1 MYRTGDLVAW
11 TKSGELEYLGRTD
24 FQVKLRGLRIE
35 LGEIEAALLAQ
46 PGVAQS
52 VVVRSDPHAGDQ
64 LVGYVVAGSDASVDV
79 AAVRAGL
86 SAVLPGY
93 MVPAAIVVLDAF
105 PTNASG
111 KLDRKALPAPV
122 FVGAHDFRAPATPIE
137 QTVAAVFGELLGR
150 AEVGLDDDFFALG
163 GNSLLATRVI
173 ARVNEALEVG
183 LEVRELFE
191 APTVGALAA
200 RIVPGS
206 AAGTRIPLVAR
217 PRPERVPLSLAQQ
230 RMWVLNRMDPASA
243 TYNIPFALQIAGD
256 LDVDA
261 LRAAVDD
268 VLDRHEALRTR
279 FPIGPDDLPYQEIL
293 AVDEVLPGGLRVERP
308 ADIMG
313 RVLDLIASGFDVTE
327 AVPVR
332 IALLNGGVPDKHLLV
347 LVAHHISADGASLG
361 PLARDLMTAYLARS
375 QGQEPAWAPLPVQYA
390 DYALWQ
396 RAVLGEEDDP
406 DSPAA
411 RQLAYWRDRLAGL
424 RPGPILPQDRI
435 RTASTGTR
443 GASVRFALPAEIHG
457 ALAEL
462 ARAHHASLFMVVH
475 ALLAALLARLGG
487 ESDIAVGTPVAGRGE
502 RALDDLVG
510 MFVNTLTLRTEV
522 DPDARFTDLLTAARE
537 TDLAAFAHA
546 DLPFERVVEAVA
558 PGRVGAA
565 NPLFQVVLG
574 FQSLTQPVLELPGLT
589 VTAMDSGP
597 LAAKFDLLLHV
608 EAGQTADGEPA
619 ELAGVFTY
627 ATDIFDTLTVQG
639 FARRFAQLAAAVA
652 ADPEQP
658 IGDIDLLDDLDL
670 RHLRPADIAVR
681 ADRTLPQLLADA
693 VAAAPRGSAVVF
705 TDAVERLG
713 ALDYAEL
720 DARST
725 LLARELVDRGVG
737 PEDVVAVAAPRS
749 VESVLA
755 VWAVAK
761 SGAAFLPVDPAYP
774 AERIAHML
782 ADSGAVLGLT
792 VCDEVAALPG
802 DVRWL
807 LLDDIAFVARLARF
821 SARPLTDADRARP
834 LRPAHPAYVIYTSGS
849 TGTPKGVTVT
859 HAGLAALVAEQRERF
874 RVTPHARVL
883 HFASPSFD
891 ASVFELLLAVGG
903 AATLIAVAPSVFGG
917 GDLAEVLHREQV
929 THAVITPAA
938 LAGLDP
944 AGLDTLRVLITA
956 GEACPPELLRRWAA
970 PVDAGTLLFF
980 NAYGPTEATIMT
992 SVTDPMTPDRPIT
1005 IGAPIRG
1012 LAAYVLDRRLRP
1024 VPAGVTGELY
1034 VAGAAL
1040 ARGYLHRPALTADRF
1055 VADPLAADGS
1065 RMYRTGDLVR
1075 RTVSGDLEYLGRN
1088 DFQVKIRGFRI
1099 ELGEIDAVL
1108 SAHAD
1113 VDFAVTV
1120 GHELDSG
1127 ATVLA
1132 SYVHPVPGAHV
1143 DPDDLLAAAALALP
1157 RHMVPTSVTVLDTLP
1172 LTPAG
1177 KLDRKALPAPV
1188 LRTGEFRAPRGR
1200 VAELVASLFAE
1211 ALGSAE
1217 PIGADDDFFALGGNS
1232 LIATQVVAR
1241 LSATLGTRIEVREL
1255 FDAPTV
1261 AGLAARVEAAA
1272 PVPARPP
1279 LVAGPRPERI
1289 PLSPAQRRYWFLN
1302 QFDTAASAVDNIAM
1316 AVRMSGELDVA
1327 ALARAVADVLER
1339 HEVLRTTYPGGD
1351 EEPRQLIHPVP
1362 AEAAALTPVE
1372 VREDALLDTVVD
1384 LARRTFDVTREIPF
1398 HVALLRPA
1406 PDEHV
1411 LAFVVHHVSADGASM
1426 APLARDVMVAYTA
1439 RLHGTAPRWTPLPI
1453 QYADYALWHAAVLGS
1468 EDDPASLAATQIAY
1482 WRARLAGLPDQL
1494 ELPTDRPRP
1503 PVQSF
1508 RGAVVREVLDADR
1521 HAALQALA
1529 REHRASLFMVVHA
1542 AFAVLLAKLSGTG
1555 DIAVGT
1561 PLAGRGEREL
1571 DDLIGMF
1578 VNTVV
1583 FRTQV
1588 RPGDSFTD
1596 LLAEVREGDLAA
1608 FDHADVP
1615 FERLVEV
1622 LNPARST
1629 ARNPLFQVGLSFQ
1642 NLRETTFELPGLRV
1656 RPLEFDTHLAKTDL
1670 QLTVTDRYDADGA
1683 PAEIVTEFS
1692 YATDLFDEATVR
1704 AIAQRF
1710 VRVVDSVLADPAAR
1724 VAAIDVLAPAERAT
1738 ILRDWNET
1746 EHWIDPRATLASLL
1760 DDTVARDPDAPA
1772 LLADERGRTVRL
1784 SYADLDQRVNRLAR
1798 HLIRRGVRPE
1808 DRVALAMRRG
1818 VDLVVSMYAVAK
1830 AGAAYVPID
1839 PDQPLDR
1846 VEHILRTAAPVCVL
1860 TTTRD
1865 AFDTGVAL
1873 TVSVDT
1879 LDLSAISTASI
1890 APSERN
1896 GMLVAA
1902 NTAYVIF
1909 TSGSTGVPKGVAVTH
1924 AAIVNQLLWEAAE
1937 FGLDRDTVVLLDTA
1951 ATFDLSVWEFWS
1963 AAVGG
1968 GRLIV
1973 ADADGHRDPSYLNAL
1988 IRDTGVTTLHAV
2000 PAQLDALTTEAGG
2013 TLPATVR
2020 QVLAIGETL
2029 PPALAARIRAG
2040 GATLY
2045 NLYGPTEA
2053 AVSITAH
2060 EVTDADTASVPI
2072 GTPEWNSRVY
2082 VLDAMLRPVPVG
2094 VPGELYLAGVQLAR
2108 GYHGRAAATAERFVA
2123 DPLAAEAGG
2132 TAGERMYRTGDL
2144 VVRTADGELEY
2155 LGRTDFQVKV
2165 RGFRIELGDI
2175 DAALAAQPG
2184 VAQAVTI
2191 GREQPGRAPM
2201 LVSYVVAADGA
2212 RPEQATLLAGLRSR
2226 LPEYMVP
2233 AAIVVLDALP
2243 LTAVGKV
2250 DRAALPAPRPTATAH
2265 RDPATPAERVV
2276 AEVVGEVLGRETVGA
2291 DDDFFAIGGDSIA
2304 AIQVVARA
2312 RARGVTFTP
2321 RQVFELRTVAELAA
2335 AGAPQP
2341 APVAARTGELPL
2353 TPAAARLLAARPDGV
2368 EVRAVVLDVPTGH
2381 PPVREA
2387 IDTVLDRNPMLWARL
2402 RPAADGRPPA
2412 FALPEA
2418 PSPTDQ
2424 PYFRLLDTSADTVP
2438 LDDVVAA
2445 AAAALDPEAG
2455 RNIRFVHLGPD
2466 DRAQLVVVANGLV
2479 LDDHSWRVIVD
2490 QLGAAWSRR
2499 RYAAAVTGTGL
2510 AGLLRELAARAAD
2523 PAVHAEL
2530 GWWRAMGADSG
2541 RIPPGADLSVRSRVS
2556 LTMTPEGAAA
2566 VATTAQ
2572 AYHAGIDEVLL
2583 TALAL
2588 ALRTAADELVVRTA
2602 GTVVRLGADARDS
2615 DHTDAVGAFT
2625 TDYPLALRLG
2635 ELDPADALVGG
2646 PAAGTALGR
2655 VKELRR
2661 AVPGEGVGYG
2671 LLRYLDPGIELPG
2684 PGLIRLR
2691 YRDLRPARVHTDAPA
2706 DDLLIDLLVEATDA
2720 GLLARFDFAAAVFT
2734 ADQVRAF
2741 AEHWVRA
2748 LGGLAEHGTRP
2759 GSGGHTPSD
2768 FPLVRLSQAD
2778 LDRFTQTVPALAD
2791 VWPMTAMQSGMLFHA
2806 LLADASIDA
2815 YMIQFVLDLDGAVD
2829 PGRLR
2834 AAAQAVL
2841 DRHAN
2846 LRVAFAD
2853 TADGSTV
2860 QVVPDRVQAP
2870 WRQIALDHLDPEV
2883 IPVEAERIE
2892 NAELAQHFDP
2902 AVAPLLRFTLLRT
2915 APERYHLVVTSHH
2928 ILLDG
2933 WSVPLLMRELL
2944 TVYALGPQSR
2954 HLPKVRPYRD
2964 YLVWLAAQDRDAA
2977 IAAWRAALDGVTE
2990 PTLLAQRPTH
3000 EISAGIGEAGFA
3012 MSTAQTEALTHLAAR
3027 VGVTVNTV
3035 VQAAWA
3041 LLVGRSTDRD
3051 DVVFGATVSG
3061 RPADIDGVETMVG
3074 LFLNAVP
3081 VRVRLAPTR
3090 TLESLLRTVQ
3100 DEQAALLEHHHL
3112 GLAEIQEAVGL
3123 ESLFDSLV
3131 VFESY
3136 PVDHEGLRRVSEI
3149 DGMTVSGVHVT
3160 DGTHYPVTV
3169 IVALGDQLRV
3179 QVKYLRDLFD
3189 PEAARTLAARLS
3201 ALIGK
3206 FVAVPHARV
3215 GEVDA
3220 LLADERAALFARN
3233 ATVVPELLDE
3243 ATLLT
3248 LFDAQVARTPRA
3260 TALRY
3265 RDTTISYA
3273 ELDRRSRV
3281 LAGELAAR
3289 GVGPEKL
3296 VAVAMR
3302 RSIDLVVAV
3311 YAVLRAGGAYVPV
3324 DPDHPEERNEYVL
3337 AGAAPVCVLTRTADG
3352 FTTRTGVPVVAVDTL
3367 ERAARPYRGVA
3378 VAPDDL
3384 AYVIYTSGST
3394 GRPKGV
3400 AITHRQ
3406 MANQFRWAQLTHP
3419 HDRGDVVLH
3428 KTPITFDI
3436 STWELFWPL
3445 QTGASV
3451 VIAEPDGHRDPGY
3464 LARVVAEHRVTTVHF
3479 VPSMLDAFLA
3489 DVRPGRRTSL
3499 RRVFAAGEV
3508 LATETAAM
3516 FAERLP
3522 GVDLL
3527 NWYGPAEA
3535 TVVTEE
3541 RASADADGAGV
3552 PIGTPVANTRVHV
3565 LDRQLRPVPDGAAG
3579 ELYVAGVQLARGY
3592 HRAPGLTAER
3602 FVARNGGERMYR
3614 TGDLVR
3620 WRTGADGRAVLE
3632 YLGRTDFQ
3640 VKLRGQRIELGEI
3653 EAVLLAHPAVRHA
3666 AASVVSAAAGERLV
3680 AYVVAEEGVV
3690 ADPRALLAH
3699 ARAALPPYMVPAA
3712 VVALPE
3718 LPLNASGKLD
3728 RLALPVPEL
3737 PVRPY
3742 RAPATDT
3749 ERLLATVFADV
3760 LEIDRV
3766 GADDDFFELGGNSL
3780 AATRVV
3786 ARLRQDADLDT
3797 RVQWFFSD
3805 STVAALARRI
3815 DEAQAYGVDYDA
3827 GTADALGPLL
3837 PIRGEGT
3844 LPPLFCLYPMAGLSW
3859 GYAGLLPYVEQG
3871 RPVLGLQSPAL
3882 SEPDYLPESL
3892 GEMAARCLAEI
3903 RSVQPYGPYHL
3914 LGWSLGGIL
3923 AHAVAV
3929 ALQEAGEQVAL
3940 LALLDS
3946 HHDIAAADFR
3956 VALRGA
3962 LAEIGI
3968 QADNLLGDS
3977 PTPALGEDELLALHA
3992 AIPPELSTLTPERL
4006 GRVYR
4011 SAVRSAELI
4020 GEHRPGVFRGRVDYF
4035 SARILGANLVRGIDP
4050 ENSAAKWR
4058 PFVDGE
4064 VADHPVHAAHDEMT
4078 APHALAQIGPVLAA
4092 RLAAGGAGL
4101 PAGAGRA

>member
-1 MYRTGDLVAW
+1 
-11 TKSGELEYLGRTD
+11 
-24 FQVKLRGLRIE
+24 
-35 LGEIEAALLAQ
+35 
-46 PGVAQS
+46 
-52 VVVRSDPHAGDQ
+52 GDQ

-670 RHLRPADIAVR
+670 RHLRPADIPVR
-681 ADRTLPQLLADA
+681 VDRTLPQLLADA

-944 AGLDTLRVLITA
+944 AGLDALRVLITA

-1075 RTVSGDLEYLGRN
+1075 RTVSGDPEYLGRN

-1143 DPDDLLAAAALALP
+1143 DPDALLAAAALALP

-1302 QFDTAASAVDNIAM
+1302 QFDTAASAVDNIAT

-1351 EEPRQLIHPVP
+1351 EEPRQLIHPVS

-1406 PDEHV
+1406 SDEHV

-1896 GMLVAA
+1896 GTLVAA

-2029 PPALAARIRAG
+2029 PPALPA
-2040 GATLY
+2040 
-2045 NLYGPTEA
+2045 
-2053 AVSITAH
+2053 
-2060 EVTDADTASVPI
+2060 
-2072 GTPEWNSRVY
+2072 PET
-2082 VLDAMLRPVPVG
+2082 G
-2094 VPGELYLAGVQLAR
+2094 
-2108 GYHGRAAATAERFVA
+2108 GRAA
-2123 DPLAAEAGG
+2123 
-2132 TAGERMYRTGDL
+2132 
-2144 VVRTADGELEY
+2144 
-2155 LGRTDFQVKV
+2155 
-2165 RGFRIELGDI
+2165 
-2175 DAALAAQPG
+2175 
-2184 VAQAVTI
+2184 
-2191 GREQPGRAPM
+2191 
-2201 LVSYVVAADGA
+2201 
-2212 RPEQATLLAGLRSR
+2212 
-2226 LPEYMVP
+2226 
-2233 AAIVVLDALP
+2233 
-2243 LTAVGKV
+2243 
-2250 DRAALPAPRPTATAH
+2250 
-2265 RDPATPAERVV
+2265 
-2276 AEVVGEVLGRETVGA
+2276 
-2291 DDDFFAIGGDSIA
+2291 
-2304 AIQVVARA
+2304 
-2312 RARGVTFTP
+2312 
-2321 RQVFELRTVAELAA
+2321 
-2335 AGAPQP
+2335 
-2341 APVAARTGELPL
+2341 
-2353 TPAAARLLAARPDGV
+2353 
-2368 EVRAVVLDVPTGH
+2368 
-2381 PPVREA
+2381 
-2387 IDTVLDRNPMLWARL
+2387 
-2402 RPAADGRPPA
+2402 
-2412 FALPEA
+2412 
-2418 PSPTDQ
+2418 
-2424 PYFRLLDTSADTVP
+2424 
-2438 LDDVVAA
+2438 
-2445 AAAALDPEAG
+2445 
-2455 RNIRFVHLGPD
+2455 
-2466 DRAQLVVVANGLV
+2466 QLN
-2479 LDDHSWRVIVD
+2479 
-2490 QLGAAWSRR
+2490 QLG
-2499 RYAAAVTGTGL
+2499 
-2510 AGLLRELAARAAD
+2510 
-2523 PAVHAEL
+2523 
-2530 GWWRAMGADSG
+2530 
-2541 RIPPGADLSVRSRVS
+2541 
-2556 LTMTPEGAAA
+2556 
-2566 VATTAQ
+2566 
-2572 AYHAGIDEVLL
+2572 
-2583 TALAL
+2583 
-2588 ALRTAADELVVRTA
+2588 
-2602 GTVVRLGADARDS
+2602 
-2615 DHTDAVGAFT
+2615 
-2625 TDYPLALRLG
+2625 
-2635 ELDPADALVGG
+2635 
-2646 PAAGTALGR
+2646 
-2655 VKELRR
+2655 
-2661 AVPGEGVGYG
+2661 
-2671 LLRYLDPGIELPG
+2671 
-2684 PGLIRLR
+2684 
-2691 YRDLRPARVHTDAPA
+2691 
-2706 DDLLIDLLVEATDA
+2706 
-2720 GLLARFDFAAAVFT
+2720 
-2734 ADQVRAF
+2734 
-2741 AEHWVRA
+2741 
-2748 LGGLAEHGTRP
+2748 
-2759 GSGGHTPSD
+2759 
-2768 FPLVRLSQAD
+2768 
-2778 LDRFTQTVPALAD
+2778 
-2791 VWPMTAMQSGMLFHA
+2791 
-2806 LLADASIDA
+2806 
-2815 YMIQFVLDLDGAVD
+2815 
-2829 PGRLR
+2829 
-2834 AAAQAVL
+2834 
-2841 DRHAN
+2841 
-2846 LRVAFAD
+2846 
-2853 TADGSTV
+2853 
-2860 QVVPDRVQAP
+2860 
-2870 WRQIALDHLDPEV
+2870 
-2883 IPVEAERIE
+2883 
-2892 NAELAQHFDP
+2892 
-2902 AVAPLLRFTLLRT
+2902 
-2915 APERYHLVVTSHH
+2915 
-2928 ILLDG
+2928 
-2933 WSVPLLMRELL
+2933 
-2944 TVYALGPQSR
+2944 
-2954 HLPKVRPYRD
+2954 
-2964 YLVWLAAQDRDAA
+2964 
-2977 IAAWRAALDGVTE
+2977 
-2990 PTLLAQRPTH
+2990 
-3000 EISAGIGEAGFA
+3000 
-3012 MSTAQTEALTHLAAR
+3012 
-3027 VGVTVNTV
+3027 
-3035 VQAAWA
+3035 
-3041 LLVGRSTDRD
+3041 
-3051 DVVFGATVSG
+3051 
-3061 RPADIDGVETMVG
+3061 
-3074 LFLNAVP
+3074 
-3081 VRVRLAPTR
+3081 
-3090 TLESLLRTVQ
+3090 
-3100 DEQAALLEHHHL
+3100 
-3112 GLAEIQEAVGL
+3112 
-3123 ESLFDSLV
+3123 
-3131 VFESY
+3131 
-3136 PVDHEGLRRVSEI
+3136 
-3149 DGMTVSGVHVT
+3149 
-3160 DGTHYPVTV
+3160 
-3169 IVALGDQLRV
+3169 
-3179 QVKYLRDLFD
+3179 
-3189 PEAARTLAARLS
+3189 
-3201 ALIGK
+3201 
-3206 FVAVPHARV
+3206 
-3215 GEVDA
+3215 
-3220 LLADERAALFARN
+3220 
-3233 ATVVPELLDE
+3233 
-3243 ATLLT
+3243 
-3248 LFDAQVARTPRA
+3248 
-3260 TALRY
+3260 
-3265 RDTTISYA
+3265 
-3273 ELDRRSRV
+3273 
-3281 LAGELAAR
+3281 
-3289 GVGPEKL
+3289 
-3296 VAVAMR
+3296 
-3302 RSIDLVVAV
+3302 
-3311 YAVLRAGGAYVPV
+3311 
-3324 DPDHPEERNEYVL
+3324 
-3337 AGAAPVCVLTRTADG
+3337 
-3352 FTTRTGVPVVAVDTL
+3352 
-3367 ERAARPYRGVA
+3367 
-3378 VAPDDL
+3378 
-3384 AYVIYTSGST
+3384 
-3394 GRPKGV
+3394 
-3400 AITHRQ
+3400 
-3406 MANQFRWAQLTHP
+3406 
-3419 HDRGDVVLH
+3419 
-3428 KTPITFDI
+3428 
-3436 STWELFWPL
+3436 
-3445 QTGASV
+3445 
-3451 VIAEPDGHRDPGY
+3451 
-3464 LARVVAEHRVTTVHF
+3464 
-3479 VPSMLDAFLA
+3479 
-3489 DVRPGRRTSL
+3489 
-3499 RRVFAAGEV
+3499 
-3508 LATETAAM
+3508 
-3516 FAERLP
+3516 
-3522 GVDLL
+3522 
-3527 NWYGPAEA
+3527 
-3535 TVVTEE
+3535 
-3541 RASADADGAGV
+3541 
-3552 PIGTPVANTRVHV
+3552 
-3565 LDRQLRPVPDGAAG
+3565 
-3579 ELYVAGVQLARGY
+3579 
-3592 HRAPGLTAER
+3592 
-3602 FVARNGGERMYR
+3602 
-3614 TGDLVR
+3614 
-3620 WRTGADGRAVLE
+3620 
-3632 YLGRTDFQ
+3632 
-3640 VKLRGQRIELGEI
+3640 
-3653 EAVLLAHPAVRHA
+3653 
-3666 AASVVSAAAGERLV
+3666 
-3680 AYVVAEEGVV
+3680 
-3690 ADPRALLAH
+3690 
-3699 ARAALPPYMVPAA
+3699 
-3712 VVALPE
+3712 
-3718 LPLNASGKLD
+3718 
-3728 RLALPVPEL
+3728 
-3737 PVRPY
+3737 
-3742 RAPATDT
+3742 
-3749 ERLLATVFADV
+3749 
-3760 LEIDRV
+3760 
-3766 GADDDFFELGGNSL
+3766 
-3780 AATRVV
+3780 
-3786 ARLRQDADLDT
+3786 
-3797 RVQWFFSD
+3797 
-3805 STVAALARRI
+3805 
-3815 DEAQAYGVDYDA
+3815 
-3827 GTADALGPLL
+3827 
-3837 PIRGEGT
+3837 
-3844 LPPLFCLYPMAGLSW
+3844 
-3859 GYAGLLPYVEQG
+3859 
-3871 RPVLGLQSPAL
+3871 
-3882 SEPDYLPESL
+3882 
-3892 GEMAARCLAEI
+3892 
-3903 RSVQPYGPYHL
+3903 
-3914 LGWSLGGIL
+3914 
-3923 AHAVAV
+3923 
-3929 ALQEAGEQVAL
+3929 
-3940 LALLDS
+3940 
-3946 HHDIAAADFR
+3946 
-3956 VALRGA
+3956 
-3962 LAEIGI
+3962 
-3968 QADNLLGDS
+3968 
-3977 PTPALGEDELLALHA
+3977 PTPAPGAE
-3992 AIPPELSTLTPERL
+3992 PPPPVS
-4006 GRVYR
+4006 
-4011 SAVRSAELI
+4011 
-4020 GEHRPGVFRGRVDYF
+4020 RPPNPRR
-4035 SARILGANLVRGIDP
+4035 
-4050 ENSAAKWR
+4050 
-4058 PFVDGE
+4058 
-4064 VADHPVHAAHDEMT
+4064 
-4078 APHALAQIGPVLAA
+4078 
-4092 RLAAGGAGL
+4092 
-4101 PAGAGRA
+4101 